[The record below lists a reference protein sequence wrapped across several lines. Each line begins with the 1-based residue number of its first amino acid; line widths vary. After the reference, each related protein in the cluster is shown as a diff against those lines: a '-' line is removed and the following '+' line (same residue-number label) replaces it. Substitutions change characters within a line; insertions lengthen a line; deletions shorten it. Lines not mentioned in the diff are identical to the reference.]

1 MPYKEKVIE
10 KSYFTIGE
18 VAEIFNVSTSLIRFW
33 EQEFEIL
40 QPKKNKK
47 GNRLFTRKDVE
58 NLRIIY
64 TLVKERGFTLKGA
77 KEKLKSHSSEVA
89 KSIQIKEGLMK
100 IREFL
105 TELKE
110 NLETENINANQHLVD
125 GKSERTDIEVDK

>member
-1 MPYKEKVIE
+1 MPYKEKIIE

-18 VAEIFNVSTSLIRFW
+18 VAELFNVSTSLIRFW

-47 GNRLFTRKDVE
+47 GNRLFTRKDVD

-89 KSIQIKEGLMK
+89 KSIQVKDSLVKIKE
-100 IREFL
+100 FL
-105 TELKE
+105 IELKE
-110 NLETENINANQHLVD
+110 NLEIDVVRSNFSEQVANPESV
-125 GKSERTDIEVDK
+125 DIESGK